1 MGHGEEAGGSPGD
14 SVPGILNGSAPL
26 VSAGGAFPFIWK
38 KSLDTLTRK
47 AHTQLMEQTSTY
59 TFKTAD
65 EQEAYYRN
73 RRVELLRE
81 IDQAHAAIRAA
92 QNDIC
97 RAERDLE
104 DAFFDLEITDEIL
117 SDYDAAREILGY

>member
-1 MGHGEEAGGSPGD
+1 
-14 SVPGILNGSAPL
+14 
-26 VSAGGAFPFIWK
+26 
-38 KSLDTLTRK
+38 
-47 AHTQLMEQTSTY
+47 METTSTY

-92 QNDIC
+92 QDEIC

-117 SDYDAAREILGY
+117 SDYDATACPKYGVGGSHCTLPRGHHQDCEFVWG